1 MFNKFEMLGA
11 ITISLI
17 AGMAIGYSKAREIC
31 LEAIIKVT
39 GEQADTKEG
48 ESEEPLLG
56 LFLFSQIFQLPL

>member
-39 GEQADTKEG
+39 GEQAETKEG
-48 ESEEPLLG
+48 ESEEP
-56 LFLFSQIFQLPL
+56 